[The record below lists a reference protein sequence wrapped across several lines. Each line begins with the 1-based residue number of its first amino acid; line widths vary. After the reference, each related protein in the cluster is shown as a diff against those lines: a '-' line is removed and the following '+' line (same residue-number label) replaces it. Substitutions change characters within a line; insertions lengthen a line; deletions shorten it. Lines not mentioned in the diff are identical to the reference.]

1 MTEGDSKTKEISKQ
15 VYRQLALTGHTT
27 QKLRK
32 FIYHEVVYLNKRNY
46 FSSAPQCSLFT
57 NVVLRLVILWCW
69 GKTLF
74 GIILRTRGG
83 IMLLKEDQS
92 GSTVLRFRIL
102 FSSPSS
108 FFNLL
113 QPVQTAPNHKP
124 RPPTFDRWWILL
136 VSNVCP
142 KKLKPFVGRKVTS
155 YLKSER

>member
-113 QPVQTAPNHKP
+113 QPLCKRLPITNLARRLLIADEFYWSVMYVLKN
-124 RPPTFDRWWILL
+124 WNLLL
-136 VSNVCP
+136 VG
-142 KKLKPFVGRKVTS
+142 K
-155 YLKSER
+155 

>member
-15 VYRQLALTGHTT
+15 VYRQLALTAHTT

-74 GIILRTRGG
+74 GIILRTQGG
-83 IMLLKEDQS
+83 IMLKKINQGLQFCAS
-92 GSTVLRFRIL
+92 GFYFRRPLPSLIC
-102 FSSPSS
+102 FS
-108 FFNLL
+108 L
-113 QPVQTAPNHKP
+113 VQTAPNHKP